1 MPPEQH
7 RGHDRGSKVP
17 IAVHARQHPTAV
29 ALCGT
34 EPGWGKSTT
43 SRSKVTCP
51 SCLREIELRLAEK
64 KPRR

>member
-17 IAVHARQHPTAV
+17 LAVHARKHPGAI

-34 EPGWGKSTT
+34 EAGWGKSTT
-43 SRSKVTCP
+43 RRSEVTCP
-51 SCLREIELRLAEK
+51 SCLREIALRLEK
-64 KPRR
+64 GKG